1 MSQVIKSF
9 YRKIDRDSILE
20 TVNYYIASNDDLT
33 FDALTDKAMMVLVYD
48 FISKHGEEFNKFLER
63 EI

>member
-1 MSQVIKSF
+1 MSHC
-9 YRKIDRDSILE
+9 RKIDRQSILD
-20 TVNYYIASNDDLT
+20 TIHYYITSNGDLT

-48 FISKHGEEFNKFLER
+48 FIVEQDEEFNKFLER

>member
-1 MSQVIKSF
+1 MSQAIKSF
-9 YRKIDRDSILE
+9 CRKIDRDSILE

-48 FISKHGEEFNKFLER
+48 FIVKHGEEFNKFLER